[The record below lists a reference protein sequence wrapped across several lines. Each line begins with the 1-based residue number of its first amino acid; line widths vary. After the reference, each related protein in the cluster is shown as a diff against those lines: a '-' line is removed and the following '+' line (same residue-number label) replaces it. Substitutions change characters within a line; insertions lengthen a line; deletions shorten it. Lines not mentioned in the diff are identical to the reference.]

1 MNAVFDM
8 QTEVANLAERIVGP
22 VAAKLAPKALDTAVG
37 QIRNA
42 FERLSTKS
50 PLAPVDFENTAAKIL
65 EPVRLKLSEADF
77 ARIVD
82 RLDGAM
88 AGFCQRDEGKAQPD
102 AEQWGLQ
109 QAGQYVQ
116 SEPEGEPWWRT
127 SEQAMA
133 LLILLWL
140 CTGIDCTWTDR
151 SLSRSCRR
159 GANNVRG
166 LSNAEAPPRRAPSDQ
181 TTKPSI
187 A

>member
-42 FERLSTKS
+42 FEQLSTKS

-88 AGFCQRDEGKAQPD
+88 AGFCQRDEAKVRPD

-116 SEPEGEPWWRT
+116 SEPETEPWWRT

-140 CTGIDCTWTDR
+140 CTGIDWHLD
-151 SLSRSCRR
+151 
-159 GANNVRG
+159 
-166 LSNAEAPPRRAPSDQ
+166 
-181 TTKPSI
+181 
-187 A
+187 